1 MILELA
7 CDGAFDGPMPGI
19 VDARRHFVDEKLSLM
34 LEEFESQDANVFQGF
49 QDAAGGAFRGALDV
63 RIEARG
69 GGGCKEGD
77 GAAVGVLKQP
87 GNGRFPISP
96 TNRKER
102 EVAGGGGGN

>member
-19 VDARRHFVDEKLSLM
+19 VDARCHFVDEKLSLM

-69 GGGCKEGD
+69 GGD
-77 GAAVGVLKQP
+77 
-87 GNGRFPISP
+87 
-96 TNRKER
+96 
-102 EVAGGGGGN
+102 